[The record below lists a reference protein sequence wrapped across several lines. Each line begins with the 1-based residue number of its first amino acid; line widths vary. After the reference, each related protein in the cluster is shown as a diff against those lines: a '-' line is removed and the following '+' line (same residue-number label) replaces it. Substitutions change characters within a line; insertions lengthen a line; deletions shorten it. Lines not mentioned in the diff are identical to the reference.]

1 LPRAVSLADK
11 LLGHYKTQI
20 ASLTLV
26 PGGGGCFEVSRDSEI
41 LYSKLST
48 KEFPSLTQIT
58 DALGSS

>member
-1 LPRAVSLADK
+1 MADK

-26 PGGGGCFEVSRDSEI
+26 PGGGGCFEVSRDGEL

-48 KEFPSLTQIT
+48 KEFPSPTQIT
-58 DALGSS
+58 DALGTS